1 MKNGAEVLDLVEAH
15 LARFVS
21 YPSLAAKIAHVLWIA
36 HTHRMDVWDSTPRIA
51 FLSPEPASGK
61 SRALEVTKSLV
72 PNPIESV
79 SATSAYLFRK
89 VGDPEGLPT
98 ILYDEIDTVFGPR
111 SRDHEDIR
119 AMINAGH
126 RRGAAA
132 GRCVTRGQTIETE
145 ELPAYCAMA
154 LAGLGNLPDT
164 ILSRSVL
171 IQMRR
176 RSPDEEV
183 EPYRRRQHEREG
195 KQIFD
200 VLSDWSASVSFK
212 DPELPEEIQDRNA
225 DVWEPLF
232 MVADAASGRWPK
244 RARVAAVA
252 LVAASGHKAPS
263 LGVRLLGDIR
273 KVFMAEDRLSSTDLI
288 NRLIA
293 LHEAPWCDLRGKPLT
308 PNKLAGLL
316 KDFGAKSKDVR
327 IDGTVLKGYTRESF
341 ADPWSRYLPSPQGSL
356 SPTAATAATAATA
369 DKCRKCDGEGC
380 RWCSQKPA

>member
-1 MKNGAEVLDLVEAH
+1 MKRGAEVLDLVEAH
-15 LARFVS
+15 LSRFVS
-21 YPSLAAKIAHVLWIA
+21 YPSPEAKIAHVLWIG

-72 PNPIESV
+72 PNPVESV

-98 ILYDEIDTVFGPR
+98 ILYDEIDTIFGPR

-126 RRGAAA
+126 RRGAVA
-132 GRCVTRGQTIETE
+132 GRCVIRGQAIETE

-183 EPYRRRQHEREG
+183 EPYRRRQHEQDG

-232 MVADAASGRWPK
+232 MVADAAGGQWPR

-252 LVAASGHKAPS
+252 ARRHTK
-263 LGVRLLGDIR
+263 
-273 KVFMAEDRLSSTDLI
+273 DLY
-288 NRLIA
+288 
-293 LHEAPWCDLRGKPLT
+293 G
-308 PNKLAGLL
+308 
-316 KDFGAKSKDVR
+316 
-327 IDGTVLKGYTRESF
+327 
-341 ADPWSRYLPSPQGSL
+341 
-356 SPTAATAATAATA
+356 
-369 DKCRKCDGEGC
+369 
-380 RWCSQKPA
+380 

>member
-15 LARFVS
+15 LSRFVS
-21 YPSLAAKIAHVLWIA
+21 YPSPGAKIAHVLWIA

-61 SRALEVTKSLV
+61 SRALEVTGSLV

-89 VGDPEGLPT
+89 VGDPEGSPT
-98 ILYDEIDTVFGPR
+98 ILYDEIDTIFGPR

-132 GRCVTRGQTIETE
+132 GRCVIRGQTIETE

-183 EPYRRRQHEREG
+183 EPYRRRKHEREG
-195 KQIFD
+195 KQVFD
-200 VLSDWSASVSFK
+200 VLSDWIASVSFK
-212 DPELPEEIQDRNA
+212 YPELPEEIQDRNA

-232 MVADAASGRWPK
+232 MVADAAGGQWPK

-252 LVAASGHKAPS
+252 LVAASRHKTPS

-273 KVFMAEDRLSSTDLI
+273 KVFMPEDRLSTTDLI
-288 NRLIA
+288 KRLIA
-293 LHEAPWCDLRGKPLT
+293 LDEAPWGDLRGKPLT
-308 PNKLAGLL
+308 PNNLARLL
-316 KDFGAKSKDVR
+316 KAFQVISKNVR
-327 IDGTVLKGYTRESF
+327 IVGSVLKGYTRESF
-341 ADPWSRYLPSPQGSL
+341 ADPWSRYLTPPQELS
-356 SPTAATAATAATA
+356 SPTAATAATLA
-369 DKCRKCDGEGC
+369 KCRKCDGKGC
-380 RWCSQKPA
+380 GWCSQE

>member
-1 MKNGAEVLDLVEAH
+1 MKRGSEVLNSVESY
-15 LARFVS
+15 LSRFVS
-21 YPSLAAKIAHVLWIA
+21 YPSPEAKIAHALWIA

-61 SRALEVTKSLV
+61 SRALEVTGSLV
-72 PNPIESV
+72 PRPIESV
-79 SATSAYLFRK
+79 SATPAYLFRK

-126 RRGAAA
+126 RRGAVA
-132 GRCVTRGQTIETE
+132 GRCVIRGQTIETE

-200 VLSDWSASVSFK
+200 VLSDWIASVSFK

-225 DVWEPLF
+225 DVWEPLL
-232 MVADAASGRWPK
+232 MVADAAGGQWPK

-252 LVAASGHKAPS
+252 LVAASRYKAPS

-273 KVFMAEDRLSSTDLI
+273 KVFMAEDQISSTDLI

-293 LHEAPWCDLRGKPLT
+293 LDEAPWGNFRGKPLT
-308 PNKLAGLL
+308 PNNLARLL
-316 KDFGAKSKDVR
+316 KNFEVISKNVR
-327 IDGTVLKGYTRESF
+327 IDGSVLKGYTRESF
-341 ADPWSRYLPSPQGSL
+341 ADPWSRYLLPL
-356 SPTAATAATAATA
+356 
-369 DKCRKCDGEGC
+369 
-380 RWCSQKPA
+380 

>member
-1 MKNGAEVLDLVEAH
+1 MKRGAEVLDLVEAH

-21 YPSLAAKIAHVLWIA
+21 YPSSGAKIAHVLWIA
-36 HTHRMDVWDSTPRIA
+36 HTHRMEAWDSTPRIA

-61 SRALEVTKSLV
+61 SRALEVTRSLV

-89 VGDPEGLPT
+89 VGDPEGSPT
-98 ILYDEIDTVFGPR
+98 ILYDEIDTIFGPR

-126 RRGAAA
+126 RRGATA
-132 GRCVTRGQTIETE
+132 GRCVIRGQTIETE

-183 EPYRRRQHEREG
+183 EPYRRRQHERDG

-200 VLSDWSASVSFK
+200 VLSDWISSVSFEY
-212 DPELPEEIQDRNA
+212 PELPEEIQDRNA

-232 MVADAASGRWPK
+232 MVADAAGGQWPK

-252 LVAASGHKAPS
+252 LVADATHNTPS
-263 LGVRLLGDIR
+263 LRLRLLGDIR
-273 KVFMAEDRLSSTDLI
+273 NVFMDDDLVPTTDLI
-288 NRLIA
+288 KRLIA
-293 LHEAPWCDLRGKPLT
+293 LDEAPWGDLRGKPLT
-308 PNKLAGLL
+308 PNYLSRQL
-316 KDFGAKSKDVR
+316 KSFGVTSKNVR
-327 IDGTVLKGYTRESF
+327 TTESVLKGYTRERF
-341 ADPWSRYLPSPQGSL
+341 ADAWSRYLPPLQSTSSPI
-356 SPTAATAATAATA
+356 AATAATSE
-369 DKCRKCDGEGC
+369 KCQQCDGEGC
-380 RWCSQKPA
+380 RRCSQKPM